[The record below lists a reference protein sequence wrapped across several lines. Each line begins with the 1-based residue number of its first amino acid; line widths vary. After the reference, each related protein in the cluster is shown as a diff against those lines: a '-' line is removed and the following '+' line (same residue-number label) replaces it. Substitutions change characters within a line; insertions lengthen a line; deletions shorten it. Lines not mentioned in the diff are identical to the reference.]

1 MEVTNGN
8 TILAYLLALR
18 DFSDVLS
25 DSEKEKLQTVAKDL
39 NIQPKAW
46 TSHLE
51 ADLIQTIQ
59 GNSQLFQFYRS
70 YKEQLDRS
78 GAIPI
83 DLLLTTEK
91 NERSSVDAS
100 PLIAKGMTPVTPATG
115 YEQQL
120 NNVVIA
126 VNQADRPEQKIQEY
140 TFLDRVKEFLNQNSL

>member
-1 MEVTNGN
+1 MEVTNSN

-59 GNSQLFQFYRS
+59 GNSQLFQFYQL
-70 YKEQLDRS
+70 YKEQLDRA
-78 GAIPI
+78 GKIPL
-83 DLLLTTEK
+83 DLLLTTEI
-91 NERSSVDAS
+91 NDRPSGDSS
-100 PLIAKGMTPVTPATG
+100 PLIAKGLIPESAATG

-120 NNVVIA
+120 NNVVIV

-140 TFLDRVKEFLNQNSL
+140 TFLDRVKEFLNQNSP